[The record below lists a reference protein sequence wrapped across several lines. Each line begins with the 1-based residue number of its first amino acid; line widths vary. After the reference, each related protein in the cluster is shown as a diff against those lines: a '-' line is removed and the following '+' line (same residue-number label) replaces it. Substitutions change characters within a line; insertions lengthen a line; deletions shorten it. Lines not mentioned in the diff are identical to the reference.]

1 MQGESFLYYDI
12 DARVL
17 KEAEYIVKHKATVR
31 STARVFGVSKST
43 VHHDVTARLKYID
56 EYLYDEVKGVV
67 NDSGVKRWTKTSE
80 IDVKSIERRI
90 SEIDGVAF
98 SVGRISGSTVYVSV
112 RPSLKKTEIVDV
124 SKDVPVYSAVDA
136 VITRQIVFS
145 GTPAYKAGDSVKAGD
160 ALIFPYVT
168 SGEENVPTGAN
179 GEVYGIIGYSATVP
193 YGGSMTTYEK
203 SGNSKTYRVIDFIGL
218 TGQTPKSPYK
228 LYETRKR
235 KVECGFFLPLGFL
248 EITFDEIVE
257 NTITLPYEQAKDAVI
272 KRASEQAEKV
282 VPEGARV
289 IRREIN
295 EVEAGGVYYVTATV
309 YAEGRID
316 ASR

>member
-1 MQGESFLYYDI
+1 M
-12 DARVL
+12 
-17 KEAEYIVKHKATVR
+17 
-31 STARVFGVSKST
+31 
-43 VHHDVTARLKYID
+43 
-56 EYLYDEVKGVV
+56 KGVLTE
-67 NDSGVKRWTKTSE
+67 SGVKRWKKTS
-80 IDVKSIERRI
+80 DVDAKNVERRI
-90 SEIDGVAF
+90 SEIDGVSFAD
-98 SVGRISGSTVYVSV
+98 VKVSGSTVYVSV
-112 RPSLKKTEIVDV
+112 RPSLKSAEIVDV
-124 SKDVPVYSAVDA
+124 QKDIPIYSAVDA

-168 SGEENVPTGAN
+168 SGEDNLPTGAN
-179 GEVYGIIGYSATVP
+179 GEVFGIIGYSATVS

-203 SGNSKTYRVIDFIGL
+203 SGNSKTYRVVDFMGL
-218 TGQTPKSPYK
+218 TGKMPKSPYK
-228 LYETRKR
+228 LHETRTR
-235 KVECGFFLPLGFL
+235 KVECGFLIPLGFL
-248 EITFDEIVE
+248 EITFDEIVGT
-257 NTITLPYEQAKDAVI
+257 TISLPYEQAKDTVI

-282 VPEGARV
+282 VPEDARV